1 MTSKEQRKQWEA
13 EQKTL
18 ALLRVEE
25 DDLDWSCHIVAIKI
39 NSSSINSSINS
50 PFFLNS
56 TSHPIPQ
63 QASCSSLGDEVKP
76 QTLQG

>member
-25 DDLDWSCHIVAIKI
+25 DDLDWSCHIAAIKI

-50 PFFLNS
+50 PFFVVA
-56 TSHPIPQ
+56 
-63 QASCSSLGDEVKP
+63 QA
-76 QTLQG
+76 LQGYPVNKLHARPWVMR